1 MNGWP
6 RACGLRSKG
15 GGPKAPRRWFL
26 RGTFEVLADLTQT
39 DSSKA
44 RAMKNK
50 FDPAPPDK
58 HAEQKSAQNDKHRNL
73 DESLEDSFPA
83 SDPPS
88 ITQPGKSKADKPT
101 RNPRN

>member
-1 MNGWP
+1 
-6 RACGLRSKG
+6 L
-15 GGPKAPRRWFL
+15 
-26 RGTFEVLADLTQT
+26 LANYTRT

-44 RAMKNK
+44 KAMKNR

-58 HAEQKSAQNDKHRNL
+58 HADQKSAQNDKHRTL

-88 ITQPGKSKADKPT
+88 ITQPRKSKADKPK
-101 RNPRN
+101 RA